1 MTDVVVWQVQVRQI
15 YAVIQ
20 VLDLLHTI
28 VLQEEALQL
37 SQMAETGF
45 TNSLLRFC
53 PLKVVIYCHL
63 LSFWIG
69 PTVKKKSATTDVF
82 TLV

>member
-69 PTVKKKSATTDVF
+69 PTVKKK
-82 TLV
+82 

>member
-1 MTDVVVWQVQVRQI
+1 MRQI

-63 LSFWIG
+63 LSF
-69 PTVKKKSATTDVF
+69 
-82 TLV
+82 